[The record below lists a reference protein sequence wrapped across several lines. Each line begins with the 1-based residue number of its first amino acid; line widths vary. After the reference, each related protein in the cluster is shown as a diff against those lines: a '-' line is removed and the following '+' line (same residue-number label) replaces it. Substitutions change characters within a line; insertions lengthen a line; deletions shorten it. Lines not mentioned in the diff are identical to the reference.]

1 MLKLSSTIGRIV
13 KVNVGN
19 NVFTG
24 IAGSID
30 EEGMLM
36 LKLPDNTVKKISA
49 GDVTIL
55 R

>member
-1 MLKLSSTIGRIV
+1 VT
-13 KVNVGN
+13 VGN
-19 NVFTG
+19 AVFTG

-36 LKLPDNTVKKISA
+36 LELPDNSVKKISS